1 MKTGLDTTICSLA
14 IAATIANGQV
24 VQWNIAKRVSEDRT
38 LDRRQARTIQEV
50 IGNDRTKGG
59 YFATCKVGT
68 PGQDVTLQLDTG
80 SSDIWVPDSGAN
92 ICSQGSNSEGCTLGS
107 CK

>member
-1 MKTGLDTTICSLA
+1 MKTGLDIAICSLA
-14 IAATIANGQV
+14 VAATVARGQV
-24 VQWNIAKRVSEDRT
+24 VQWNIAKRVSDDQT
-38 LDRRQARTIQEV
+38 LDRRQARTIQE
-50 IGNDRTKGG
+50 IINNDRTKGG

-80 SSDIWVPDSGAN
+80 SSDIWVPDSSAD
-92 ICSQGSNSEGCTLGS
+92 ICAQGSDSDGCTLGS